1 MLFIL
6 KVWFTSSRVIVI
18 LMLFILRKYKLIKP
32 DNYLKLCKTT
42 TAHEPHNSFPHF
54 RQKKKLLLRVVYVQR
69 SLGMHTAYFEYLY
82 WKIPLYWFFY
92 FCTGKNFCAGKYFCT
107 GRHLCTGKY
116 NQCTAINIFVP
127 ENKLLY

>member
-54 RQKKKLLLRVVYVQR
+54 RQKKKASLACRVCAKESGNAHSIFRIFVLENTFV
-69 SLGMHTAYFEYLY
+69 LVFLFLY
-82 WKIPLYWFFY
+82 WEKLLCWEILLYWETPLYWEIQSVYCNKY
-92 FCTGKNFCAGKYFCT
+92 FCTGK
-107 GRHLCTGKY
+107 
-116 NQCTAINIFVP
+116 
-127 ENKLLY
+127 

>member
-42 TAHEPHNSFPHF
+42 TAHEPHNSFPHS

-69 SLGMHTAYFEYLY
+69 SLGTHTAYFKYLY
-82 WKIPLYWFFY
+82 WKIPLYWELFLYWEKLLCWEILLYWETPLYWEIQSVYCNTY
-92 FCTGKNFCAGKYFCT
+92 FCTGK
-107 GRHLCTGKY
+107 
-116 NQCTAINIFVP
+116 
-127 ENKLLY
+127 